1 MSGAAEKLASSPD
14 GKQSL
19 RLWLRIFTCSTM
31 IEKKVRAMLTG
42 RFAKTLPRFDVLAAP
57 ERRRLGLA
65 MSELSGL
72 FLVSNGNVTAIISRL
87 LKGGLVTR
95 VPETTDRRMLLVTL
109 TPKGRRGFRVM
120 ASAHESWI
128 EALLC
133 GLGGAKI
140 DLLLAGLNRV
150 KASIERSGL

>member
-1 MSGAAEKLASSPD
+1 
-14 GKQSL
+14 
-19 RLWLRIFTCSTM
+19 
-31 IEKKVRAMLTG
+31 
-42 RFAKTLPRFDVLAAP
+42 
-57 ERRRLGLA
+57 
-65 MSELSGL
+65 
-72 FLVSNGNVTAIISRL
+72 
-87 LKGGLVTR
+87 
-95 VPETTDRRMLLVTL
+95 
-109 TPKGRRGFRVM
+109 M

>member
-1 MSGAAEKLASSPD
+1 
-14 GKQSL
+14 
-19 RLWLRIFTCSTM
+19 
-31 IEKKVRAMLTG
+31 
-42 RFAKTLPRFDVLAAP
+42 
-57 ERRRLGLA
+57 

-95 VPETTDRRMLLVTL
+95 VPETTDRRMLLVRL